1 MAAWGYESYLLVLKV
16 SLTSELRSL
25 MRDTKTNFTLRR
37 FYSLNFSMFSTY
49 SGACMYM
56 YIYIYIERER
66 ERERG
71 KARLFPKFFYTFKSL
86 KPMNLISS

>member
-25 MRDTKTNFTLRR
+25 MRDTKTNFTLRQ

-56 YIYIYIERER
+56 YMYIYIYIYIYRERER
-66 ERERG
+66 ERER
-71 KARLFPKFFYTFKSL
+71 
-86 KPMNLISS
+86 

>member
-16 SLTSELRSL
+16 SLT
-25 MRDTKTNFTLRR
+25 RDTKTNFTLRR

-56 YIYIYIERER
+56 YIYIYIYIYIYVCI

-86 KPMNLISS
+86 QPMN

>member
-56 YIYIYIERER
+56 YMYMYIYIYIYIERER
-66 ERERG
+66 DREIG
-71 KARLFPKFFYTFKSL
+71 KAR
-86 KPMNLISS
+86 

>member
-16 SLTSELRSL
+16 SLT
-25 MRDTKTNFTLRR
+25 RDTKTNFTLRR

-56 YIYIYIERER
+56 YMYIYIYIYIYMYRER

-71 KARLFPKFFYTFKSL
+71 ERHVYFPSSFTLSNLFSL
-86 KPMNLISS
+86 

>member
-56 YIYIYIERER
+56 YMYMYIYIYI
-66 ERERG
+66 
-71 KARLFPKFFYTFKSL
+71 Y
-86 KPMNLISS
+86 I

>member
-25 MRDTKTNFTLRR
+25 MRYIKTNFTLRR

-56 YIYIYIERER
+56 YVYIYIYI
-66 ERERG
+66 
-71 KARLFPKFFYTFKSL
+71 Y
-86 KPMNLISS
+86 IYI